1 MARGGFGRPFLW
13 RWPWLAEAPTIARS
27 MDAPLSKPF
36 HVKHPDCID
45 VLVIGAGH
53 AGCEAAWAAAN
64 RGARVRLLTQNL
76 DTIAK
81 MSCNPAIGGIGKGH
95 LVHEV
100 DALGGI
106 MGIAADKSALQY
118 RQLNRRKGPAVQATR
133 VQCDRRI
140 YHMYMRQLL
149 DSNAN
154 IHLHQGTAR
163 ELLFNADKVVGAV
176 DELGIVHHAAAV
188 ILTTGTFLGG
198 LIHVGEQTHSAG
210 RLGDVAVHGLTD
222 ELYRREFRLGRLK
235 TGTPPRL
242 DRRSIDWNALEL
254 QPGESDV
261 LPFSMQHDSILGN
274 QLSCAITRTTAE
286 SHEIIRRNLARSPM
300 YNGKIESTGPRYCPS
315 IEDKVVR
322 FADKSSHQIFLEPE
336 GRDHAE
342 IYPNGISTSL
352 PIDVQWA
359 LIRTIPGLQ
368 QAVIIRPGYAI
379 EYDYVDPTELK
390 PTLESKKVSGLFHA
404 GQING
409 TTGYEEAA
417 AQGLLAGINAA
428 ATALG
433 VEEWVPDR
441 SEAYLAVMIDD
452 LVSKGVSEPYRM
464 FTSRAEFRLQLR
476 QDNAD
481 LRLGDVAMRLGLY
494 DQGRRERY
502 EVRRNRIEAGIVAV
516 RNTTIGT
523 GAAWRERLAQ
533 AGLPMP
539 SQAMKLTSYCHR
551 DDVKADLA
559 LTLLNEVQ
567 AMNGRD
573 LRSLLALVHYDGYLD
588 KQQIEVD
595 RFKQLE
601 QQELS
606 GYFDYS
612 QVRGLSTECR
622 QRLIQAQPRT
632 LGQASRLTGITPAAL
647 TSLMMHLRRKNH
659 VE

>member
-1 MARGGFGRPFLW
+1 M
-13 RWPWLAEAPTIARS
+13 
-27 MDAPLSKPF
+27 SKAF
-36 HVKHPDCID
+36 HVKHPDDVD

-53 AGCEAAWAAAN
+53 AGCEAAWAAAS

-106 MGIAADKSALQY
+106 MGIAADRSALQY
-118 RQLNRRKGPAVQATR
+118 RKLNRRKGPAVQATR
-133 VQCDRRI
+133 AQCDRRI
-140 YHMYMRQLL
+140 YHMCIRQLL
-149 DSNAN
+149 DSNEN
-154 IHLHQGTAR
+154 IHLHQGTVQ
-163 ELLFNADKVVGAV
+163 ELLFENDKVVGAV
-176 DELGIVHHAAAV
+176 DELDVAHRATAV
-188 ILTTGTFLGG
+188 ILTTGTFMSG
-198 LIHVGEQTHSAG
+198 LIHVGEHTHPAG
-210 RLGDVAVHGLTD
+210 RLGDASVHGLTD

-242 DRRSIDWNALEL
+242 DKRSIDWDTLEL
-254 QPGESDV
+254 QAGETDV
-261 LPFSMQHDSILGN
+261 LPFSMIHESVLEN
-274 QLSCAITRTTAE
+274 QLPCAITRTTEEA
-286 SHEIIRRNLARSPM
+286 HEIIRRNLARSPM
-300 YNGKIESTGPRYCPS
+300 YSGKIESTGPRYCPS

-322 FADKSSHQIFLEPE
+322 FADKDSHQIFLEPE

-359 LIRTIPGLQ
+359 FVRAIPGLHH
-368 QAVIIRPGYAI
+368 AVIIRPGYAI

-390 PTLESKKVSGLFHA
+390 PTLESKRIAGLFHA

-428 ATALG
+428 AAATG
-433 VEEWVPDR
+433 IEEWVPDR

-481 LRLGDVAMRLGLY
+481 LRLGDIAIRLGLY
-494 DQGRRERY
+494 DQSRKIQYETRRDRLASC
-502 EVRRNRIEAGIVAV
+502 IEAA

-523 GAAWRERLAQ
+523 GAAWRGRLAK
-533 AGLPMP
+533 ANLPEP
-539 SQAMKLTSYCHR
+539 SQAMKLTAYCHR
-551 DDVKADLA
+551 DDVKPDVALA
-559 LTLLNEVQ
+559 LLAEVKDIN
-567 AMNGRD
+567 ARD
-573 LRSLLALVHYDGYLD
+573 LNSLLAFVHYDGYLD
-588 KQQIEVD
+588 KQQAEVE

-601 QQELS
+601 KQIIS
-606 GYFDYS
+606 RDFDYS
-612 QVRGLSTECR
+612 QVRGLSIECC
-622 QRLIQAQPRT
+622 QRLMQAQPRT
-632 LGQASRLTGITPAAL
+632 LGQASRLSGVTPAAL
-647 TSLMMHLRRKNH
+647 TSLVMHLKRKNH
-659 VE
+659 VG